1 VTYVPTYNTAGSRTG
16 RDYAAY
22 VDGNLKRIHLRRLRL
37 RPAIV
42 RRALARAR

>member
-1 VTYVPTYNTAGSRTG
+1 MKQPYNTSGSRTG
-16 RDYAAY
+16 WEYAAY
-22 VDGNLKRIHLRRLRL
+22 VDGNLTRIHRRKLRI